1 MTMTTPD
8 PAHPTED
15 QHQKKMAEVKAEM
28 KARTDAAQE
37 RRGILIVNTGNGKG
51 KSTAGFGVV
60 TRTLAYGRKAVVVQ
74 FIKATPDTAEK
85 VLRCDNLTWHAVG
98 GGFTWDTQDRAGDI
112 ALCEK
117 GWALAEA
124 AMADPEVSLVMLD
137 EMNIVL
143 SMDYLDTDRV
153 VAALKTRRPELHMI
167 VTGRDAPESLI
178 AAADLVSDIQEVK
191 HPFNNGIMAQP
202 GIEF

>member
-1 MTMTTPD
+1 MTTPE
-8 PAHPTED
+8 PTETSEED
-15 QHQKKMAEVKAEM
+15 HRQQMSEMKAEM

-37 RRGILIVNTGNGKG
+37 KRGLVIVNTGNGKG

-60 TRTLAYGRKAVVVQ
+60 ARTLAYKRKVVVIQ

-85 VLRCDNLTWHAVG
+85 VLRGDNLTWHAVG
-98 GGFTWDTQDRAGDI
+98 GGFTWDTQDKAGDI

-117 GWALAEA
+117 GWDLAQK

-143 SMDYLDTDRV
+143 SMGYLPV
-153 VAALKTRRPELHMI
+153 GPIVEALRKRRPGLHVI
-167 VTGRDAPESLI
+167 LTGRDAPVELRE
-178 AAADLVSDIQEVK
+178 AADLVSEIQEVK
-191 HPFNNGIMAQP
+191 HPFNHGIMAQT

>member
-1 MTMTTPD
+1 MSTSD
-8 PAHPTED
+8 PANPTED
-15 QHQKKMAEVKAEM
+15 EHRDKMAEVQAEM
-28 KARTDAAQE
+28 RARTDAAQE

-60 TRTLAYGRKAVVVQ
+60 TRTLAYGRKAVVIQ
-74 FIKATPDTAEK
+74 FIKTTPDKAEK
-85 VLRCDNLTWHAVG
+85 VLRGDNLTWHAVG
-98 GGFTWDTQDRAGDI
+98 GGFTWDTQDRAADI

-124 AMADPEVSLVMLD
+124 AMEDPDVSLVMLD

-143 SMDYLDTDRV
+143 SMNYLATDRV
-153 VAALKTRRPELHMI
+153 VSALAARRPDLHVV
-167 VTGRDAPESLI
+167 VTGRDAPEELCSV
-178 AAADLVSDIQEVK
+178 ADLVSEMKEIK